1 MWVAHASLGMRS
13 FLVCSLRPVVRV
25 VGILV
30 IGISQ
35 IAGEST
41 ARGESAP
48 ATAASDGDGDLHDI
62 YAPPPPTP
70 EQQKEIKGLRTEADA
85 TLSNGDFDRARREFE
100 QILKIAP
107 NDASAQRDAAR
118 AAQAAGEF
126 EYSAEALERAHHF
139 EGHKRDP
146 ELHYLRGEALFTLG
160 RNDEARREHRIAEL
174 EIGDFPTDRMERLW
188 LARIYARRGFYVLA
202 DSIYDRMWPD
212 APAFDAEVGL
222 NQADAHV
229 MNEDWDGAIRVLGR
243 YLSRDARNIR
253 AREMLAW
260 ALEVK
265 GDLDAEL
272 AVRQGLA
279 VDAPTGTN
287 LNDYGRALERA
298 ADYPGARDEYT
309 DALRAGAKD
318 PEGTI
323 ARSALRM
330 RLRMTP
336 ELAGAFSARSDSQAN
351 ALRLQAGLALP
362 FGQRHALSM
371 ITWRDESRGG
381 FPSASGSVTGLGAA
395 VQLAARGGTSLIV
408 GGDVRYGSASV
419 SGNIAAGGTVPASDR
434 QTWRAGAQAEVDAL
448 LGAHVQINAHGD
460 YDEQWAESP
469 ITIQEGGTTD
479 GVTAHVFVFPR
490 DRRLLLD
497 AGTQLRR
504 LTLAP
509 RIGDLQPRA
518 DQALFFA
525 GGDVVLWNSP
535 LRLLRGEFVD
545 ERMIRRTYLNDA
557 GILSYRHYQLF
568 TDSDPA
574 FDVAH
579 RARAARVDRQPV
591 AGDSQ
596 GAGARARRDRPARRR
611 RLRQRTRSARC
622 RRRALSLLIA
632 PTWSSRIALSYDMS
646 HETATGLSGTLH
658 TGWVTYH
665 ADL

>member
-1 MWVAHASLGMRS
+1 MWVAHASVGMRS
-13 FLVCSLRPVVRV
+13 FPVCSLRPVCRV
-25 VGILV
+25 VGILLIAILQ
-30 IGISQ
+30 IG
-35 IAGEST
+35 GEST
-41 ARGESAP
+41 AHGDSTPAAP
-48 ATAASDGDGDLHDI
+48 AHDDGDSFDP
-62 YAPPPPTP
+62 YAAPPPTP
-70 EQQKEIKGLRTEADA
+70 EQQQRIKGLRTEADT
-85 TLSNGDFDRARREFE
+85 TLSSGDFERAKHEFE
-100 QILKIAP
+100 QILRIAP

-160 RNDEARREHRIAEL
+160 RTEEARREHRIAEL
-174 EIGDFPTDRMERLW
+174 EIGDFPTDRMEKLW
-188 LARIYARRGFYVLA
+188 LARVYARRGLYVKA

-243 YLSRDARNIR
+243 YLSRDCTNVR

-272 AVRQGLA
+272 VLRQGLS
-279 VDAPTGTN
+279 VDAPTSAN

-298 ADYPGARDEYT
+298 ANYPGARDEYT
-309 DALRAGAKD
+309 GALRAGAKD
-318 PEGTI
+318 PEGTV

-362 FGQRHALSM
+362 FGQRHAFSM

-395 VQLAARGGTSLIV
+395 VQVAARRGASLVV
-408 GGDVRYGSASV
+408 GADVRYGSADV
-419 SGNIAAGGTVPASDR
+419 SGNIAAGGTVPHSDR
-434 QTWRAGAQAEVDAL
+434 QRWRAGAQVEGDAP
-448 LGAHVQINAHGD
+448 LGSHVQINVHGD
-460 YDEQWAESP
+460 YDEQWSESP
-469 ITIQEGGTTD
+469 ITIQEGGTAD
-479 GVTAHVFVFPR
+479 AVTAHFFLFPR
-490 DRRLLLD
+490 NRWVLLD

-509 RIGDLQPRA
+509 RVGDLEPHA
-518 DQALFFA
+518 DQALFFI
-525 GGDVVLWNSP
+525 GGDIALWNTP
-535 LRLLRGEFVD
+535 QRLLRGEFVD
-545 ERMIRRTYLNDA
+545 ERMVHRTYLNDA
-557 GILSYRHYQLF
+557 GILSYRHYELF
-568 TDSDPA
+568 TDSDAA
-574 FDVAH
+574 FASRVALAP
-579 RARAARVDRQPV
+579 RASIDNLSLVIRKVLVQGHVGVDLR
-591 AGDSQ
+591 GGGGYDNERGRTLSQ
-596 GAGARARRDRPARRR
+596 AGA
-611 RLRQRTRSARC
+611 
-622 RRRALSLLIA
+622 SLLIA
-632 PTWSSRIALSYDMS
+632 PTWSMRIALSYDMS

>member
-1 MWVAHASLGMRS
+1 MGVAHAFLGMRS
-13 FLVCSLRPVVRV
+13 FPVCSLRPVVRV
-25 VGILV
+25 VGVLV

-41 ARGESAP
+41 ARGDSAP
-48 ATAASDGDGDLHDI
+48 VTAASEDADGDRPDI

-70 EQQKEIKGLRTEADA
+70 EQQKTIKGLRTEADA
-85 TLSNGDFDRARREFE
+85 TLSSGDFDRARREFE

-146 ELHYLRGEALFTLG
+146 ELHYLRGEALFVLG
-160 RNDEARREHRIAEL
+160 RIDEARREHRIAEL
-174 EIGDFPTDRMERLW
+174 EMGDFPTDRMEKLW

-202 DSIYDRMWPD
+202 DRIYDRMWPD
-212 APAFDAEVGL
+212 APSFDAEVGL

-243 YLSRDARNIR
+243 YLSRDSGNIR
-253 AREMLAW
+253 GREMLAW

-272 AVRQGLA
+272 AVRQGLV
-279 VDAPTGTN
+279 VDAPTAAN

-298 ADYPGARDEYT
+298 ADYPGARDEYA
-309 DALRAGAKD
+309 DALRAGATD
-318 PEGTI
+318 PAGTL
-323 ARSALRM
+323 ATSALRM

-362 FGQRHALSM
+362 FGQRHVVSM
-371 ITWRDESRGG
+371 VTWRDESRGG

-395 VQLAARGGTSLIV
+395 VQLVARGGASLIA
-408 GGDVRYGSASV
+408 GGDVRYDSASV
-419 SGNIAAGGTVPASDR
+419 SGNIAAGGTVPRSDR

-448 LGAHVQINAHGD
+448 LGAYAQINAHGG

-469 ITIQEGGTTD
+469 ITIQEGGTAD
-479 GVTAHVFVFPR
+479 AVTAHFFLFPR

-509 RIGDLQPRA
+509 RIGDAEPHA
-518 DQALFFA
+518 DQALFFI
-525 GGDVVLWNSP
+525 GGDIMLWNNP

-545 ERMIRRTYLNDA
+545 EHMLRRTYLNDA
-557 GILSYRHYQLF
+557 GVLSYRHYQLF
-568 TDSDPA
+568 SDSDPA
-574 FDVAH
+574 FQSRIALAP
-579 RARAARVDRQPV
+579 RASIDNLSLAIRKVFARGRVGLDLRGGGGYDNERKRTLSQ
-591 AGDSQ
+591 AGV
-596 GAGARARRDRPARRR
+596 
-611 RLRQRTRSARC
+611 
-622 RRRALSLLIA
+622 SLLIA
-632 PTWSSRIALSYDMS
+632 PTWFSRIGLSYDMS

>member
-1 MWVAHASLGMRS
+1 MQGMCVAHASLGMRS
-13 FLVCSLRPVVRV
+13 FPVCSLRRVVRV

-30 IGISQ
+30 IAISQ
-35 IAGEST
+35 LAGEST
-41 ARGESAP
+41 ARGDSAP
-48 ATAASDGDGDLHDI
+48 VAAASEGDSDGELHDI
-62 YAPPPPTP
+62 FAPLPPTP
-70 EQQKEIKGLRTEADA
+70 EQQKEIKGLRSEADA
-85 TLSNGDFDRARREFE
+85 TLSKGDFDRARREFE
-100 QILKIAP
+100 EILKIAP

-160 RNDEARREHRIAEL
+160 RKEEAQREHRIAEL
-174 EIGDFPTDRMERLW
+174 EIGDFPTDRMEKLW

-202 DSIYDRMWPD
+202 DKIYDRMWPE

-243 YLSRDARNIR
+243 YLSLDPSNIR

-260 ALEVK
+260 SLEVT
-265 GDLDAEL
+265 GDLDGEL

-279 VDAPTGTN
+279 VDAPTGPN

-298 ADYPGARDEYT
+298 ADYPDARDEYSG
-309 DALRAGAKD
+309 ALHAGAKD
-318 PEGTI
+318 PQGTI

-336 ELAGAFSARSDSQAN
+336 ELSGAFSARSDSQAN
-351 ALRLQAGLALP
+351 ALRLQAGLAVP
-362 FGQRHALSM
+362 FGQRHAVSM
-371 ITWRDESRGG
+371 IAWRDESRGG

-395 VQLAARGGTSLIV
+395 LQLTSRRGTLLV
-408 GGDVRYGSASV
+408 LGGDIRYGSADV
-419 SGNIAAGGTVPASDR
+419 SGNIAAGGTVPPSDR
-434 QTWRAGAQAEVDAL
+434 QIWRAGGQAEVDAP
-448 LGAHVQINAHGD
+448 LGQNVQISAHGD

-469 ITIQEGGTTD
+469 VTIQEGGTTD
-479 GVTAHVFVFPR
+479 GVTAHVFVFPQS
-490 DRRLLLD
+490 RRLLLD

-509 RIGDLQPRA
+509 RIGNAEPHA

-525 GGDVVLWNSP
+525 GGDLVLWNNP
-535 LRLLRGEFVD
+535 VQVMRGEFVD

-557 GILSYRHYQLF
+557 GVISYRHYQLF
-568 TDSDPA
+568 TDSEPA
-574 FDVAH
+574 FQSRIALAP
-579 RARAARVDRQPV
+579 RASIDNLSMAIRKVLAGGRVGIDLRGGGGYDNERNRTLSQ
-591 AGDSQ
+591 AG
-596 GAGARARRDRPARRR
+596 
-611 RLRQRTRSARC
+611 
-622 RRRALSLLIA
+622 LSLLIA
-632 PTWSSRIALSYDMS
+632 PTWSSRIALSYDLS
-646 HETATGLSGTLH
+646 RETATGLSGTLH
-658 TGWVTYH
+658 RGG
-665 ADL
+665 

>member
-1 MWVAHASLGMRS
+1 M
-13 FLVCSLRPVVRV
+13 
-25 VGILV
+25 LV
-30 IGISQ
+30 IAISQ
-35 IAGEST
+35 FAGERPLHADSSPP
-41 ARGESAP
+41 ANAIDADGETP
-48 ATAASDGDGDLHDI
+48 DIFAS
-62 YAPPPPTP
+62 PPPTAA
-70 EQQKEIKGLRTEADA
+70 EQVRIKGLRTEAAA
-85 TLSNGDFDRARREFE
+85 TLASGDFDRARREFE
-100 QILKIAP
+100 QILRIAP
-107 NDASAQRDAAR
+107 NDAPAQRDAAR
-118 AAQAAGEF
+118 AAQAAGQF

-146 ELHYLRGEALFTLG
+146 ELHYLRGEALFVLG
-160 RNDEARREHRIAEL
+160 RTDEARREHRIAEL
-174 EIGDFPTDRMERLW
+174 EIGEFPTDRMEKLW

-202 DSIYDRMWPD
+202 DRIYDPMWPE
-212 APAFDAEVGL
+212 APAFDTEVGL
-222 NQADAHV
+222 NQVDAHV

-243 YLSRDARNIR
+243 YLARDPGNVR
-253 AREMLAW
+253 AREVLAW

-272 AVRQGLA
+272 VVRRHLA
-279 VDAPTGTN
+279 SDAPTSAN

-298 ADYPGARDEYT
+298 ADYPDARNEYS
-309 DALRAGAKD
+309 DALHAGAKD
-318 PEGTI
+318 AQGTI

-362 FGQRHALSM
+362 FGQRNALSM
-371 ITWRDESRGG
+371 IAWRDESSGG

-395 VQLAARGGTSLIV
+395 VQLAARGGASLVV
-408 GGDVRYGSASV
+408 GGDVRYSSADV
-419 SGNIAAGGTVPASDR
+419 SGNIVAGGSVPASDR
-434 QTWRAGAQAEVDAL
+434 QVWRAGAQAEVDAP
-448 LGAHVQINAHGD
+448 LGAYVQINAHGD
-460 YDEQWAESP
+460 YGEQWSESP

-479 GVTAHVFVFPR
+479 GVTAHFFVFPR
-490 DRRLLLD
+490 DRRVLLD

-509 RIGDLQPRA
+509 RIGDMEPHA
-518 DQALFFA
+518 DQALLFI
-525 GGDVVLWNSP
+525 GGDVVLWNDP

-545 ERMIRRTYLNDA
+545 ERLIRRTYLNDA

-574 FDVAH
+574 FD
-579 RARAARVDRQPV
+579 ARVALAP
-591 AGDSQ
+591 
-596 GAGARARRDRPARRR
+596 RASIDN
-611 RLRQRTRSARC
+611 
-622 RRRALSLLIA
+622 LSLAIRKVLANGHLGVDVRGGGGYDNERKRTLSQAGISFLIA
-632 PTWSSRIALSYDMS
+632 PTWSSRISLSYDMS

>member
-1 MWVAHASLGMRS
+1 MRS
-13 FLVCSLRPVVRV
+13 FPVCSLRPVIRV

-48 ATAASDGDGDLHDI
+48 ATAASDGDLHDI

-85 TLSNGDFDRARREFE
+85 TLSKGDFERARREFE
-100 QILKIAP
+100 EILKIAP

-118 AAQAAGEF
+118 AAQAAGDF

-160 RNDEARREHRIAEL
+160 RNEEAKREHRIAEL
-174 EIGDFPTDRMERLW
+174 EIGDFPTDRMEKLW

-202 DSIYDRMWPD
+202 DRIYDRMWPE

-243 YLSRDARNIR
+243 YLSRDPVNVR

-260 ALEVK
+260 SLEVK

-279 VDAPTGTN
+279 VDAPTGAN

-298 ADYPGARDEYT
+298 ADYPGARDEYA
-309 DALRAGAKD
+309 DALQAGAKD
-318 PEGTI
+318 PQGTI
-323 ARSALRM
+323 ATSALRM

-362 FGQRHALSM
+362 FGQRHVVSM
-371 ITWRDESRGG
+371 ISWHDESRGG
-381 FPSASGSVTGLGAA
+381 FPRASGSVTGLGAA
-395 VQLAARGGTSLIV
+395 VQLVARNGTSLV
-408 GGDVRYGSASV
+408 LGGDVRYGSASV

-434 QTWRAGAQAEVDAL
+434 QIWRAGAQAEVVAP
-448 LGAHVQINAHGD
+448 LGAHVQIDAHGD

-479 GVTAHVFVFPR
+479 GVTAHAFVFPR

-497 AGTQLRR
+497 VGTQLRR

-525 GGDVVLWNSP
+525 GGDVVLWSSP
-535 LRLLRGEFVD
+535 IRMLRGEFVD
-545 ERMIRRTYLNDA
+545 ERMIRRSYLNDA

-568 TDSDPA
+568 TDADPT
-574 FDVAH
+574 FQ
-579 RARAARVDRQPV
+579 ARVALAPRASIDNLSMVIRKVLARGRVGIDLRGGGGYDNERHRTLSQ
-591 AGDSQ
+591 AG
-596 GAGARARRDRPARRR
+596 
-611 RLRQRTRSARC
+611 
-622 RRRALSLLIA
+622 LSLLIA
-632 PTWSSRIALSYDMS
+632 PTWSRRIALSYDMS

>member
-1 MWVAHASLGMRS
+1 MWVAHASVGMRS
-13 FLVCSLRPVVRV
+13 FPVCSLCPVVRV

-30 IGISQ
+30 IAISQ
-35 IAGEST
+35 IAGE
-41 ARGESAP
+41 ANVYGESAP
-48 ATAASDGDGDLHDI
+48 PASVTDADADAPDI
-62 YAPPPPTP
+62 YAPRPPTR
-70 EQQKEIKGLRTEADA
+70 EQQERIKGLRTEAGA
-85 TLSNGDFDRARREFE
+85 TLSSGDFDRARREFE

-146 ELHYLRGEALFTLG
+146 ELHYLRGEALFVLG
-160 RNDEARREHRIAEL
+160 RIDEARREHRIAEL
-174 EIGDFPTDRMERLW
+174 EMGDFPTDRMEKLW

-202 DSIYDRMWPD
+202 DRIYDPMWPA
-212 APAFDAEVGL
+212 APVADAEVGL

-243 YLSRDARNIR
+243 YLARDPGNVR

-272 AVRQGLA
+272 AVRQGLS
-279 VDAPTGTN
+279 VDAPTSGN

-298 ADYPGARDEYT
+298 ADYPGARDEYA

-318 PEGTI
+318 PEGTL
-323 ARSALRM
+323 ATSALRM

-336 ELAGAFSARSDSQAN
+336 ELAGGLSARSDSQAS

-362 FGQRHALSM
+362 FGQRHAVSM

-381 FPSASGSVTGLGAA
+381 FPSASGSVTGLGGA
-395 VQLAARGGTSLIV
+395 VQLAARGGASLVV
-408 GGDVRYGSASV
+408 GGDLRYGSADV
-419 SGNIAAGGTVPASDR
+419 AGNTAAGGSVPASDR
-434 QTWRAGAQAEVDAL
+434 QTWRAGAQAEVDL
-448 LGAHVQINAHGD
+448 PLGAHVQINAHGD
-460 YDEQWAESP
+460 YDEQWSESP

-479 GVTAHVFVFPR
+479 GVTTHFFLFPS

-497 AGTQLRR
+497 AGAQLRR

-509 RIGDLQPRA
+509 RVGDLQPRA
-518 DQALFFA
+518 DQALFFI
-525 GGDVVLWNSP
+525 GGDAVLWNNP
-535 LRLLRGEFVD
+535 LHLLRGEFVD
-545 ERMIRRTYLNDA
+545 ERMVRRTYLNDA

-568 TDSDPA
+568 TDSDAA
-574 FDVAH
+574 FESRVALAP
-579 RARAARVDRQPV
+579 RASIDNLSLVIRKALAHGRVGIDLRGGGGYDNERRHTLSQ
-591 AGDSQ
+591 AGV
-596 GAGARARRDRPARRR
+596 
-611 RLRQRTRSARC
+611 
-622 RRRALSLLIA
+622 SLLIA
-632 PTWSSRIALSYDMS
+632 PTWFSRIGLSYDMS

>member
-1 MWVAHASLGMRS
+1 VG
-13 FLVCSLRPVVRV
+13 FLV
-25 VGILV
+25 IA
-30 IGISQ
+30 ISQ

-41 ARGESAP
+41 ARGDSAP
-48 ATAASDGDGDLHDI
+48 ATAGHADEGDLADI

-70 EQQKEIKGLRTEADA
+70 EQQEEIKGLRAKADA
-85 TLSNGDFDRARREFE
+85 TLASGDFDRARREFE

-107 NDASAQRDAAR
+107 GDASAQRDAAR
-118 AAQAAGEF
+118 AAQAAGDF

-146 ELHYLRGEALFTLG
+146 ELHYLRGEALFTLA
-160 RNDEARREHRIAEL
+160 RPDEARREHRIAEL
-174 EIGDFPTDRMERLW
+174 EIGDFPTDRMEKLW
-188 LARIYARRGFYVLA
+188 LARIYARRGFYILA
-202 DSIYDRMWPD
+202 DQIYDRMWPD

-243 YLSRDARNIR
+243 YLSRDPANIR

-279 VDAPTGTN
+279 VDAPTGSN

-298 ADYPGARDEYT
+298 ADYPDARDEYT
-309 DALRAGAKD
+309 EALHAGAKD
-318 PEGTI
+318 PQGTI

-362 FGQRHALSM
+362 FGERHAVSM
-371 ITWRDESRGG
+371 VTWRDESRGG

-419 SGNIAAGGTVPASDR
+419 SGNIAAGGSVPASDR
-434 QTWRAGAQAEVDAL
+434 QIWRAGATTEADVP
-448 LGAHVQINAHGD
+448 LGSHVQISVHGD
-460 YDEQWAESP
+460 YDEQWSEAP
-469 ITIQEGGTTD
+469 ITIQEGGTVD
-479 GVTAHVFVFPR
+479 DVTSHFFLFPR
-490 DRRLLLD
+490 NRRVLLD
-497 AGTQLRR
+497 AGFQLRH

-509 RIGDLQPRA
+509 RIGDFEPHA

-525 GGDVVLWNSP
+525 GGDVVLWSSP
-535 LRLLRGEFVD
+535 ARILRGEFVD
-545 ERMIRRTYLNDA
+545 ERMLRRTYLNDA

-568 TDSDPA
+568 TDSEPS
-574 FDVAH
+574 FQ
-579 RARAARVDRQPV
+579 ARVALAPRASIDNLSMVIRKVLARGRVGIDVRGGGGYDNERGRTLSQ
-591 AGDSQ
+591 AG
-596 GAGARARRDRPARRR
+596 
-611 RLRQRTRSARC
+611 
-622 RRRALSLLIA
+622 LSLLIA